1 MELFRTLFLNTQS
14 KLNLKFTL
22 YFLQKGK
29 EEKRKMEVVSFIYG
43 IFSNIFMVFL
53 GILQRLHFTSS
64 YSFDR
69 DLVMGV
75 FRGMIDSIVELS
87 REGDEDI
94 YFERPERENKIKIGL
109 LTNEIPPIVY
119 GGVATWIVNFIKMF
133 EGNEY
138 FEVYPIFLAHLDDL
152 PEECL
157 ENYKNIRVIQN
168 DEDIQGVFEDI
179 DVCINNLWI
188 AEETIT
194 KIKELFPLLKIIT
207 VCHSLIRMENITN
220 MGSCYTNNFNRQE
233 TTFMISDY
241 VILISKAE
249 EEYYN
254 LLGYSNF
261 DTGTRVIYNSYTP
274 KYDDMFENDEVDVDY
289 SLNNT
294 GYIGRHVPRKRPE
307 LPILAVDLLKKDD
320 VKVFNMGVDYD
331 KYDNEYWRK
340 LEKDF
345 KDNLVIIPFSSN
357 KKDKDYYWDNVGVN
371 CITGIYEPFG
381 YTICESIDRGIPVV
395 VSNIDGPKEIIE
407 EVKDNVYIYEVDID
421 NYNNDIKN
429 ISNALQN
436 VWDTPS
442 DIRKINSRE
451 ARKCLDKLRPENIV
465 RHWEKLIYDII

>member
-1 MELFRTLFLNTQS
+1 MFLSLETYANT
-14 KLNLKFTL
+14 
-22 YFLQKGK
+22 FLQ
-29 EEKRKMEVVSFIYG
+29 EIIQ
-43 IFSNIFMVFL
+43 IFSMILAYFIGGFGYDYFVKHIILTMV
-53 GILQRLHFTSS
+53 GEEEYI
-64 YSFDR
+64 
-69 DLVMGV
+69 
-75 FRGMIDSIVELS
+75 
-87 REGDEDI
+87 REE
-94 YFERPERENKIKIGL
+94 EVQKKVKVGL

-133 EGNEY
+133 EDDENI
-138 FEVYPIFLAHLDDL
+138 EVVPIFLAYNDKL
-152 PEECL
+152 PVECL
-157 ENYKNIRVIQN
+157 LQYPNIRIIEK
-168 DEDIQGVFEDI
+168 EDDIRICFEDI
-179 DVCINNLWI
+179 DVCVNNLWI
-188 AEETIT
+188 ALETIV
-194 KIKELFPLLKIIT
+194 KIKELFPDMSIIS

-261 DTGTRVIYNSYTP
+261 DTETRVIYNSYTP

-289 SLNNT
+289 SLNDA

-331 KYDNEYWRK
+331 KYDNDYWRK
-340 LEKDF
+340 LEKDY

-407 EVKDNVYIYEVDID
+407 EVKDNVYIYEVDVD

-429 ISNALQN
+429 ISYALQN